1 MSSSLKDCPTGIPG
15 FDEVTGGGFYRGQ
28 LILVVGNAGSGKTTF
43 CAKFIYEGAK
53 RYREPGLMLSTGES
67 KQEFYAYMS
76 KLGMDFKS
84 LEKKGFFTYVELP
97 TPTSTDTLMTLSE
110 KLVSNA
116 TKLNAKRI
124 VVDSITPVLML
135 NPPPEVRAVL
145 HNALK
150 TLTRALDATV
160 LLTAEV
166 PTGEER
172 IGAEV
177 EEFVVDG
184 LIKLKLIIPEAGAP
198 HRVMEISK
206 LRGRPL
212 GRTRYE
218 YEIGPPHGLRILLTG
233 VLEELSSAVDARN
246 RLTVG
251 VKGLDEMLGGGIVRG
266 STLLICGPTGSGKTL
281 TCLSMAAENTLRG
294 ERVAYITFEE
304 PVQQV
309 EETLRF
315 MGYNPEELR
324 EKGLKIL
331 SINPRAVTLVGT
343 YNIADLLMRVGG
355 DERTLVIMDGVATL
369 REEFGRTFSRTLRDI
384 AFFAKR
390 NGVTMVFSV
399 LKEPGEPI
407 THVSTVADAIVE
419 FRVKEVNGRLLRQVG
434 VLKARMSEADPS
446 FREVKLARGKLVV
459 GG

>member
-1 MSSSLKDCPTGIPG
+1 M
-15 FDEVTGGGFYRGQ
+15 
-28 LILVVGNAGSGKTTF
+28 
-43 CAKFIYEGAK
+43 
-53 RYREPGLMLSTGES
+53 
-67 KQEFYAYMS
+67 
-76 KLGMDFKS
+76 
-84 LEKKGFFTYVELP
+84 
-97 TPTSTDTLMTLSE
+97 
-110 KLVSNA
+110 
-116 TKLNAKRI
+116 
-124 VVDSITPVLML
+124 
-135 NPPPEVRAVL
+135 L